1 MSRLHAS
8 GDPGRSV
15 RRCCLSAVLV
25 AVVLA
30 QLLGF
35 VHRVAH
41 AGGAAGSEA
50 VSSAAAAAGE
60 PASGTPAGARPGALF
75 AHDEASCRA
84 FDGAGLQAGV
94 PYHPCAPAAV
104 GATAPEAH
112 PCAAEFVARRV
123 TPFDARGP
131 PFPR

>member
-15 RRCCLSAVLV
+15 RRCCLSALLA

-41 AGGAAGSEA
+41 AGGAA

-60 PASGTPAGARPGALF
+60 PASGTPVGAWPGALF
-75 AHDEASCRA
+75 AHDEASCRV

-104 GATAPEAH
+104 GATASEAH

-123 TPFDARGP
+123 VPFDARGP
-131 PFPR
+131 PFSR